1 MTERRCIFAW
11 TKDEPDDPLYPE
23 YISVN
28 REEDGRITV
37 TVRAPRRPP
46 QSDDNPNPF
55 ALAGRAA
62 TMTLP
67 DDQAIALAEQIADE
81 F

>member
-11 TKDEPDDPLYPE
+11 TKNEPSDIYPE
-23 YISVN
+23 YISIN

-37 TVRAPRRPP
+37 HVRGPRRQPKTA
-46 QSDDNPNPF
+46 DNPNPF
-55 ALAGRAA
+55 ALAGREA

-67 DDQAIALAEQIADE
+67 DDEALRLAETIADE